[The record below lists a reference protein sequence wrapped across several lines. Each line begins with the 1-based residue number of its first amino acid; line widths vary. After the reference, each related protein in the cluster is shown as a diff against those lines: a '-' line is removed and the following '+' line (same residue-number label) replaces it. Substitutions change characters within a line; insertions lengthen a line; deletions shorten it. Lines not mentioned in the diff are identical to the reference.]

1 MGRVCDYVPGRPA
14 SYGRGRL
21 GNETAKVAEEEG
33 LACNGGTGGQESN
46 TGSTRLRHTQG
57 VLSRG
62 AWKRTRRRRATNKHF
77 KKAFWQLFQTGERCF
92 FKKFSFL
99 NDLNRMNQ
107 DGSYYSSGSSSIR
120 GSLIGRNNLVTST
133 FPLKRLRYFTKRT
146 SILSIQM

>member
-33 LACNGGTGGQESN
+33 LECDEGTGRQESN
-46 TGSTRLRHTQG
+46 AGSTRLRHTQG

-77 KKAFWQLFQTGERCF
+77 RMVFWQLFQTMF
-92 FKKFSFL
+92 NKNVSFL
-99 NDLNRMNQ
+99 NYLNRMGLTIQ
-107 DGSYYSSGSSSIR
+107 RQFLLQFRLQQYQRKSYW
-120 GSLIGRNNLVTST
+120 
-133 FPLKRLRYFTKRT
+133 
-146 SILSIQM
+146 